1 MESRYWNPVTETMP
15 RAELRAWQWRKLQ
28 AALAH
33 ARRGSPFWR
42 ERLPADIDSLEAFA
56 ARVPLLRRQDIV
68 DAEKLAPPY
77 GTMASCDPRL
87 AIRHHQT
94 SGSTGYAPV
103 RTFDTMRDWTWATDM
118 WCTALWAM
126 GVRPNHKAMVAFGYG
141 LFIGFWGLH
150 YALERL
156 GATLVPAGSMDS
168 QARVKLL
175 LDQGIEFVGCTPTYA
190 MRLVMTAR
198 EMGIDLA
205 RDGNVKI
212 VIAAAECRP
221 DSTRRALVEA
231 FGAPVYDV
239 AGMTEIATIFYFEC
253 PERVGC
259 CHIVETD
266 VIEEVLHPETGAP
279 VGYGEQ
285 GVRVATNLGREGF
298 QIFRYWT
305 DDLVIKQP
313 FDQCTCGRT
322 WDWYDHGILGRR
334 DEMKKIRGVSVTPV
348 MIEDVVRRSPEV
360 FEFQA
365 ALRTVRGLDTVV
377 VRVEPRPDVSQSEHD
392 RLCERIATEMKREIG
407 LRPEVEIAAQ
417 GSLPRFEVKAKRFH
431 DER

>member
-1 MESRYWNPVTETMP
+1 MEPRYWNPVTETMP
-15 RAELRAWQWRKLQ
+15 REQLRALQWRKLGT
-28 AALAH
+28 AMAH

-42 ERLPADIDSLEAFA
+42 DRLPADIDSIEAFME
-56 ARVPLLRRQDIV
+56 RVPLLKRSDILE
-68 DAEKLAPPY
+68 AEKVKPPY
-77 GTMASCDPRL
+77 GTMASCDPAL

-94 SGSTGYAPV
+94 SGSSGYQPV

-126 GVRPNHKAMVAFGYG
+126 GVRPSHRALVAYGYG

-150 YALERL
+150 YALERV
-156 GATLVPAGSMDS
+156 GATLVPSGSMDS
-168 QARVKLL
+168 KSRIKLL
-175 LDQGIEFVGCTPTYA
+175 LEQQIEFLGCTPTYG
-190 MRLVMTAR
+190 MRLALTAQ
-198 EMGIDLA
+198 EMGVNLA
-205 RDGNVKI
+205 RDGNLKV

-253 PERVGC
+253 PNQVGC
-259 CHIVETD
+259 CHIIETD
-266 VIEEVLHPETGAP
+266 VIEEVLHPETQKP
-279 VGYGEQ
+279 VAYGEQ

-305 DDLVIKQP
+305 DDLVTRRPWQE
-313 FDQCTCGRT
+313 CNCGRT
-322 WDWYDHGILGRR
+322 WDWYDHGIQGRC
-334 DEMKKIRGVSVTPV
+334 DDMKKIRGVSVNPV
-348 MIEDVVRRSPEV
+348 MIEDIVRRVPEV
-360 FEFQA
+360 FEYQA

-377 VRVEPRPDVSQSEHD
+377 LRLEPRPDVAESDHA
-392 RLCERIATEMKREIG
+392 RLCEQVATEMKQEIG
-407 LRPEVEIAAQ
+407 LRPDVEIAAQ